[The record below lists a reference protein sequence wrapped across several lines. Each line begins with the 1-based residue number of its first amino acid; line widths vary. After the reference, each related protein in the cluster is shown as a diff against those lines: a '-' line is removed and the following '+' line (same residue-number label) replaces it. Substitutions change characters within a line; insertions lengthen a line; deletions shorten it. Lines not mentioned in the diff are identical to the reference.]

1 MRTKKCFFSLIFLC
15 WAISTGAQEYQGV
28 VYGLGS
34 SEPVKGVLVSL
45 GHSQIRT
52 WTDNEGRFVLD
63 SSKISIIKSSHRTDQ
78 IRVYWNHRGAVINLL
93 NASTINKIS
102 IYNLNG
108 RAVFQSDLNPGSRS
122 SKVPFMARGVY
133 LLRLRGI
140 NGAYHTFKVNT
151 SMPSAILTLNKDN
164 SLQKRSSASQPVK
177 LLFRHDDYFPLEY
190 EVSDPQKNIV
200 VTLKDDPRSQLFNP
214 NKLYSFD
221 FTISKEDS
229 LLMEK
234 EVIMELYRPGQLSFN
249 GQNLGQVGLRYKGS
263 DYSLN
268 NCFDSETGERYEKEV
283 CSKISLK
290 VKFNKFQ
297 DKLRLYEMKEL
308 NLHSMSN
315 DGTKMH
321 DMLAYKMF
329 RDMGIYSP
337 RTSYA
342 KVSINGVSQ
351 GIFVAVE
358 EVDGRFTKSRWSE
371 AGDGNLYKEVWPV
384 SNTLGYYFENLKT
397 NDDDQ
402 DSTKVARMVDFY
414 NAVNTSTSETFT
426 EKVSPFIDF
435 NYWIRYLAVDRA
447 IKNWDGITGWYTG
460 ENYLLNHNFFLYEE
474 ERADGKVWIIPWDLD
489 NTFQRS
495 DPFIDDADIPN
506 WNEKAQSCEP
516 VAVFAATSWV
526 TPSNCDK
533 FTAFIAENYWTE
545 FVKTGNELLRKVYV
559 PDNLIKRVD
568 NYSSVIDT
576 LIGKDPH
583 VNYNVWQNEVNALK
597 KNIRSLHNRFYEYVN
612 QIQDGVDTSD
622 YSTPFAGNG
631 RLVIDRTNNF
641 EFTPEGTKY
650 LHKFLYHSE
659 GSTSEVVHSV
669 ENPIWGTA
677 DILLSFIMEPI
688 EDDIYYSEWVKLTLR
703 TTKETDILDCKEIR
717 VHLSSDRQRYLWVS
731 LHSSAS
737 EYYGWAVYVNDYPKM
752 YRFRMDEISY
762 PTWDENG
769 DPGVL
774 ENVLKKCTGVG
785 FAPSAAFDDQGEL
798 PNGPDTGFLRID
810 NIKFVF

>member
-1 MRTKKCFFSLIFLC
+1 MRIKKRLISLIFLC

-28 VYGLGS
+28 VYRQGS
-34 SEPVKGVLVSL
+34 TEPVKGVLVSL

-52 WTDNEGRFVLD
+52 WTDNEGRFFLD
-63 SSKISIIKSSHRTDQ
+63 SGNISVIKATNRKDRIKI
-78 IRVYWNHRGAVINLL
+78 YWNHRSAVINLL

-102 IYNLNG
+102 IYDLNG
-108 RAVFQSDLNPGSRS
+108 RSVFQLDLNSGSKS
-122 SKVPFMARGVY
+122 IKVPFMARGVY
-133 LLRLRGI
+133 LLRLRGV
-140 NGAYHTFKVNT
+140 NGVYHNFKVNT
-151 SMPSAILTLNKDN
+151 SMPSAILTLNKDY
-164 SLQKRSSASQPVK
+164 SLQKSSSASQPAK

-190 EVSDPQKNIV
+190 EVNDPQENV
-200 VTLKDDPRSQLFNP
+200 EVTLKDDPRSLLFNP
-214 NKLYSFD
+214 NQVYSFD

-234 EVIMELYRPGQLSFN
+234 EVMDELYRPAQLSFN

-268 NCFDSETGERYEKEV
+268 NCFDTTTGERFDKEI
-283 CSKISLK
+283 CRKISLK

-342 KVSINGVSQ
+342 KVSFNGVYQ
-351 GIFVAVE
+351 GVFVAVE
-358 EVDGRFTKSRWSE
+358 AVDGRFTKSRWPE

-384 SNTLGYYFENLKT
+384 SNELSYYFENLKT
-397 NDDDQ
+397 NNDDQ
-402 DSTKVARMVDFY
+402 DSTKVARMVNFY

-447 IKNWDGITGWYTG
+447 IKNWDGITGWYIG
-460 ENYLLNHNFFLYEE
+460 DNYLLNHNFFLYEE
-474 ERADGKVWIIPWDLD
+474 EKAGGKVWIIPWDLD

-516 VAVFAATSWV
+516 VAVFTATSYV
-526 TPSNCDK
+526 IPSNCDK
-533 FTAFIAENYWTE
+533 FTALVAENYWTE
-545 FVKTGNELLRKVYV
+545 FVKTGNELLRKVYI
-559 PDNLIKRVD
+559 PDNLIRRVD
-568 NYSSVIDT
+568 KYFSVIDT
-576 LIGKDPH
+576 LIEKDPH
-583 VNYNVWQNEVNALK
+583 VNYNVWKNEVNVLK
-597 KNIRSLHNRFYEYVN
+597 KNIRSLHSRFFEYVN
-612 QIQDGVDTSD
+612 QIENIIDTSD
-622 YSTPFAGNG
+622 YSTPFTGNG
-631 RLVIDRTNNF
+631 KLVIDCTNNF
-641 EFTPEGTKY
+641 EFTPQDEKY
-650 LHKFLYHSE
+650 RFCSLYHSK
-659 GSTSEVVHSV
+659 GSDGKVIHSV

-677 DILLSFIMEPI
+677 DIRLSFIINPI
-688 EDDIYYSEWVKLTLR
+688 EDQVFYSEWIKTTLK
-703 TTKETDILDCKEIR
+703 TKTMLDIRDCKEIR
-717 VHLSSDRQRYLWVS
+717 IHLSSDRQRYVWVGLGS
-731 LHSSAS
+731 YAA
-737 EYYGWAVYVNDYPKM
+737 EDYGWAIYVNDYPKM

-769 DPGVL
+769 DPGML
-774 ENVLKKCTGVG
+774 ERLLKECTGVS
-785 FAPSAAFDDQGEL
+785 FAPAAAFDSQGEL
-798 PNGPDTGFLRID
+798 NGPDTGFLRID